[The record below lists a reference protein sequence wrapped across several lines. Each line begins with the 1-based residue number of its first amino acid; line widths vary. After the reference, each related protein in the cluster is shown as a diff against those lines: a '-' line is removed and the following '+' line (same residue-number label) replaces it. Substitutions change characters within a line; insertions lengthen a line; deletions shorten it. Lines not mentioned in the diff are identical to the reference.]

1 MARYSLGF
9 LADLVST
16 LFFEGGLPRAQRRA
30 VNFDGV
36 TLTDNAS
43 EQWLD
48 AKVLISDTHVD
59 PAAAIDGSKIV
70 PDFVLPIT
78 TTDDVTA
85 PGGFSADG
93 SRYGYNSIEFAQA
106 AASVS
111 IGQSDSGGAAAP
123 MSIRAQRAGSGVGG
137 QLTIGGG
144 NGATPGTNKAGNTLV
159 QLGQAVGGDSA
170 SLSCYADATEV
181 CRIGLV
187 NTTQAEIQGVS
198 GSLVL
203 RSASSVAVRS
213 PTLVLRD
220 AGAVDRCS
228 VSIAD
233 AFGVTVDAGCSS
245 VSIGHA
251 QDASAAGGAMTIRAQ
266 QGASGFVGGDLT
278 IGGGEPGTAGTNKAG
293 KTIIQLGAQ
302 VTDVCANLQVN
313 SGSTNIL
320 TIRSRAANGTHL
332 AFGDPDG
339 TYRPGLIEGASFNL
353 EARTSLLSLVS
364 ITGFYMSDNGGTFY
378 RRRAGVTCVTE
389 TLQSAGVCTE
399 SWASGVTGVEF
410 QHNGTTRMQFDSEN
424 VYLRAATGGK
434 AIGHRF
440 SGAAAQAQAKREHLY
455 DTTTTADATP
465 TAVLT
470 VAIPTGCVVHIRWV
484 MTGRQV
490 SVVTDAATYE
500 RVSTF
505 VNNAGTVTQIGTT
518 SSLHTA
524 EATAG
529 WDVTTNI
536 SGTNV
541 QLRGTG
547 AAATNIRWECHAE
560 VTYGSA

>member
-16 LFFEGGLPRAQRRA
+16 IFFEGGLPRAQRRA

-59 PAAAIDGSKIV
+59 PDAQIDGAKIV
-70 PDFVLPIT
+70 PSFDEPIT
-78 TTDDVTA
+78 TTDDVAA
-85 PGGFSADG
+85 PGGFVADG
-93 SRYGYNSIEFAQA
+93 THYGYNSITYAQGA
-106 AASVS
+106 TSILVS
-111 IGQSDSGGAAAP
+111 QADSGGAAAP
-123 MSIRAQRAGSGVGG
+123 MTIQAQRAGSGVGG

-144 NGATPGTNKAGNTLV
+144 QGATPGTNKAGNTLV

-170 SLSCYADATEV
+170 SLSCYAGASEV

-187 NTTQAEIQGVS
+187 NTSQCEVLGVS

-203 RSASSVAVRS
+203 RSASSVAIRAPS
-213 PTLVLRD
+213 LILRD
-220 AGAVDRCS
+220 AGAVDRCTIGIGPAFS
-228 VSIAD
+228 VDI
-233 AFGVTVDAGCSS
+233 DAGCSS
-245 VSIGHA
+245 VVIGQA
-251 QDASAAGGAMTIRAQ
+251 QDPSAAGAAMSVRAQ
-266 QGASGFVGGDLT
+266 QGASGFVGGNLT
-278 IGGGEPGTAGTNKAG
+278 IGGGDPGTAGTVKAG
-293 KTIIQLGAQ
+293 ATAVQLGAQ
-302 VTDVCANLQVN
+302 VTEVCANFELL
-313 SGSTNIL
+313 SGATKL
-320 TIRSRAANGTHL
+320 MVIRSRPASGTHL

-339 TYRPGLIEGASFNL
+339 TYRPGLIEGSSFNL
-353 EARTSLLSLVS
+353 EARTTLLSLVS
-364 ITGFYMSDNGGTFY
+364 ITGLYMSDNGGTFY

-389 TLQSAGVCTE
+389 QLNTAGVCSET
-399 SWASGVTGVEF
+399 WASGVTSVEF
-410 QHNGTTRMQFDSEN
+410 QHNGLTRVQFDANN
-424 VYLRAATGGK
+424 VYLQAEAGK
-434 AIGHRF
+434 SVGHRF
-440 SGAAAQAQAKREHLY
+440 RGAAAQAQAKREHLF
-455 DTTTTADATP
+455 DTVVTGDATA

-470 VAIPTGCVVHIRWV
+470 VAIPTGCVVHIRWT
-484 MTGRQV
+484 MNARNV

-529 WDVTTNI
+529 WDVSTNI
-536 SGTNV
+536 SGANV
-541 QLRGTG
+541 QLRGSG